1 MSRAFE
7 ELEAAAMELRSRQRA
22 ELATRLIA
30 SLDTDDDTD
39 GSPAEGGAAWA
50 AEIRR
55 RVAEVRAGTVELIPA
70 DEVLAELRAELRR

>member
-7 ELEAAAMELRSRQRA
+7 EVEAAAMELPSGQRA

-30 SLDTDDDTD
+30 SLEGD
-39 GSPAEGGAAWA
+39 GDEDGAPAEAGAAWA

-55 RVAEVRAGTVELIPA
+55 RVAEVRAGTVELLPA
-70 DEVLAELRAELRR
+70 DEVLAELRR